1 MRKQG
6 YGIIIN
12 VPSIAGVVE
21 IPAECIDVNTK
32 FALEGLSESILRT
45 STIWNQSNPYWASS
59 Y

>member
-45 STIWNQSNPYWASS
+45 STIWNQSNPY
-59 Y
+59 